1 MWVPEVNR
9 VRVERRSVCM
19 VGLRVA
25 EGKLICQPWG
35 DVGGKGDGPIDLVDE
50 VEVTEWFWH

>member
-1 MWVPEVNR
+1 
-9 VRVERRSVCM
+9 M